1 MKEKS
6 FLELV
11 SDLKELLDQSESRR
25 IIPVIIGRLFL
36 LKLLSLDGVV
46 LFFLIFRYPK
56 NKKDKKFL
64 FC

>member
-36 LKLLSLDGVV
+36 LKLLSLGGVV
-46 LFFLIFRYPK
+46 LFFLIFRYLK
-56 NKKDKKFL
+56 NKRDKKFL